1 MSEINKVYII
11 TSPDCD
17 NRIMYVGTDV
27 DVTGKFASLLEYVG
41 IRVEITDHAVDGDAD
56 LKMCKR
62 LLTVANGLAPEI
74 EIHTYFDDEPTARKL
89 IDAASKHVTRL
100 MDIEGTHV

>member
-27 DVTGKFASLLEYVG
+27 DVTGKFASLLEYIG
-41 IRVEITDHAVDGDAD
+41 IQVEIMGHAVGGDAD
-56 LKMCKR
+56 LKMCKQ
-62 LLTVANGLAPEI
+62 LLTVANGLAPEN
-74 EIHTYFDDEPTARKL
+74 EMSTCFDNGHTTKEL
-89 IDAASKHVTRL
+89 INVASKRITRL
-100 MDIEGTHV
+100 MDIEGAHV